1 MTENPDSQFAR
12 KRRVQQFNKAIELL
26 GPSGLKILELL
37 GAGNKATVVANMM
50 PCRKS
55 NITYWTK
62 KLITMGALRL
72 QTKDVFKIY
81 SLTPYGSTLL
91 TTSEPSQ
98 ELEPVV
104 LEDCA
109 VKFEVIEGEKARLD
123 WVKLGEPRNWEKLGV
138 RIGSIRV
145 VKTNRSVIIHPGQLK
160 GFDIDELEIEAGRII
175 ERVRG
180 VLEGRFGMVLSERGV
195 PLHKPVYRV
204 YSEEA
209 KEDVKYGTAIVEG
222 PDGRQSSIDDSPP
235 GPPHE
240 EFDGKARAIA
250 RQRLPDSVRS
260 LQIQVDGLQ
269 KTILQLVEALKPL
282 QELPGILDKLTS
294 AGGLEQPGSLG
305 DSQQKMER
313 YVT

>member
-26 GPSGLKILELL
+26 RPSGLKILEDL
-37 GAGNKATVVANMM
+37 GAGNTATKAAEMSG
-50 PCRKS
+50 CRKS

-62 KLITMGALRL
+62 KLIAMGALRL

-91 TTSEPSQ
+91 TRSEGVVD
-98 ELEPVV
+98 EPVV

-109 VKFEVIEGEKARLD
+109 VKFEILESEKGRLK
-123 WVKLGEPRNWEKLGV
+123 WEKLGEPRNWVKLGV

-145 VKTNRSVIIHPGQLK
+145 VKTNRSVIIHPGPLR
-160 GFDIDELEIEAGRII
+160 GFDVDELEVEAGRIV

-180 VLEGRFGMVLSERGV
+180 VLEGRFGMVLSERCV
-195 PLHKPVYRV
+195 SLHKPIYRV

-209 KEDVKYGTAIVEG
+209 KKDVKFGTGIVEG
-222 PDGRQSSIDDSPP
+222 PDGRQSSIDNSPP

-240 EFDGKARAIA
+240 EYDGKQRTIA
-250 RQRLPDSVRS
+250 RQLLPDSVRS

-269 KTILQLVEALKPL
+269 KTMLQVLEALKPL
-282 QELPGILDKLTS
+282 QELPSILNKLT
-294 AGGLEQPGSLG
+294 GGPEQPGSLS